1 MTTPPPT
8 HRPAP
13 MREPSLPGLS
23 RPSIPFAVGAASSP
37 PPPSPLRQRERA
49 QGNDGPGVAMGV
61 FAAAAVHGLVLALSL
76 RLGRPEGNVAAA
88 RPHDAREDQVLET
101 HLLQRGGGVFD
112 PRRQVHREVPIR
124 AEREAPQAVAP
135 TADPTRVALARDA
148 GAEDYMAAIT
158 GRTRRGSGNQDLAEL
173 DRIAHMAAME
183 AAADPT
189 AAGPGDPSGS
199 AHGDTTDPN
208 LATRGAGTKIDR
220 FLRENIRLSATLTG
234 SEPRTVTFR
243 IRLDPTGAIE
253 LAELHTPSGN
263 ESLDGDI
270 LSQAQRLATT
280 HARVPELTPEELT
293 SVAGV
298 NINVRVPIDRIGH

>member
-1 MTTPPPT
+1 
-8 HRPAP
+8 
-13 MREPSLPGLS
+13 MRDQSVPGIS
-23 RPSIPFAVGAASSP
+23 HPSIPFAVGVNSSP

-49 QGNDGPGVAMGV
+49 QTTDGPGVAMGLL
-61 FAAAAVHGLVLALSL
+61 AAVLVHGLVVLLSM
-76 RLGRPEGNVAAA
+76 RIGRPDHGPEPRA
-88 RPHDAREDQVLET
+88 RPPREDQVLET
-101 HLLQRGGGVFD
+101 HLLQQGGGVFD
-112 PRRQVHREVPIR
+112 PRRQIHREVPIR
-124 AEREAPQAVAP
+124 AEREAPQAVTP

-148 GAEDYMAAIT
+148 GAQDYMAAIT

-173 DRIAHMAAME
+173 NRIAHMAAME
-183 AAADPT
+183 AESDPT

-220 FLRENIRLSATLTG
+220 FLRENIRVSATLTG

-243 IRLDPTGAIE
+243 IRLDATGAIE
-253 LAELHTPSGN
+253 LAELVTPSGN

-270 LSQAQRLATT
+270 LSQAQRLATS

-293 SVAGV
+293 SVSGT
-298 NINVRVPIDRIGH
+298 NINVRVPIDRIAR

>member
-8 HRPAP
+8 QRPPP
-13 MREPSLPGLS
+13 MREPSLPGIS
-23 RPSIPFAVGAASSP
+23 RPSIPFAVGLGSQP
-37 PPPSPLRQRERA
+37 PPPSPLRQRERVPVT
-49 QGNDGPGVAMGV
+49 DGPGVAMGL
-61 FAAAAVHGLVLALSL
+61 FAAVLVHGLVLALSL
-76 RLGRPEGNVAAA
+76 RLGRPEGNVAVQRA
-88 RPHDAREDQVLET
+88 HDPREDQVLET

-124 AEREAPQAVAP
+124 AEREAPQTVAP
-135 TADPTRVALARDA
+135 SADPTRVALARDA

-183 AAADPT
+183 TAADPT

-208 LATRGAGTKIDR
+208 VATRGAGTKIDR

-243 IRLDPTGAIE
+243 IRLDPSGAIE
-253 LAELHTPSGN
+253 LAELVAPSGN

-293 SVAGV
+293 SVAGA
-298 NINVRVPIDRIGH
+298 NINVRVPIDRIVH

>member
-1 MTTPPPT
+1 MTRPPTTQRPPPT
-8 HRPAP
+8 
-13 MREPSLPGLS
+13 REPSVPGIS
-23 RPSIPFAVGAASSP
+23 RPSIPFAVGVTSTP
-37 PPPSPLRQRERA
+37 PPPSPLRRRERDEA
-49 QGNDGPGVAMGV
+49 TDGPGVAMGL
-61 FAAAAVHGLVLALSL
+61 FAAVLVHGLVLALSL
-76 RLGRPEGNVAAA
+76 RLGRPEGNIAVQ
-88 RPHDAREDQVLET
+88 RPRDPRQDQVLET

-112 PRRQVHREVPIR
+112 PRRQIHREVPIR
-124 AEREAPQAVAP
+124 AEREAPQVVAP

-189 AAGPGDPSGS
+189 AAGPGDPNGS

-220 FLRENIRLSATLTG
+220 FLREHIRLSATLTG

-243 IRLDPTGAIE
+243 IRLDATGVIE
-253 LAELHTPSGN
+253 LAELVAPSGN
-263 ESLDGDI
+263 ESIDGDI

-298 NINVRVPIDRIGH
+298 NINVRVPIDRIVH

>member
-1 MTTPPPT
+1 VTTPPPT
-8 HRPAP
+8 HRPP
-13 MREPSLPGLS
+13 PTRDPSVPGIS
-23 RPSIPFAVGAASSP
+23 RPSIPFAVGVTSSP
-37 PPPSPLRQRERA
+37 PPPSPLRQRERV
-49 QGNDGPGVAMGV
+49 QTTDGPGVAMGL
-61 FAAAAVHGLVLALSL
+61 FAAVLVHGLVVVLSV
-76 RLGRPEGNVAAA
+76 RLGRPDASAAA
-88 RPHDAREDQVLET
+88 TRARDPREDQVLET

-124 AEREAPQAVAP
+124 AEREAPQTVAP

-183 AAADPT
+183 TAADPT
-189 AAGPGDPSGS
+189 AAGPGDPTGS

-208 LATRGAGTKIDR
+208 VATRGAGTKIDR

-243 IRLDPTGAIE
+243 IRLDPSGVIE
-253 LAELHTPSGN
+253 LAELVSPSGN

-280 HARVPELTPEELT
+280 HARVPDLTPEELT
-293 SVAGV
+293 AVSGT
-298 NINVRVPIDRIGH
+298 NINVRVPIDRIVH

>member
-8 HRPAP
+8 HRPP
-13 MREPSLPGLS
+13 PTRDPSVPGIS
-23 RPSIPFAVGAASSP
+23 RPSIPFAVGVTSTP
-37 PPPSPLRQRERA
+37 PPPSPLRLRERS
-49 QGNDGPGVAMGV
+49 QGNDAPGVAMGIL
-61 FAAAAVHGLVLALSL
+61 AAALVHGLVVLVSL
-76 RLGRPEGNVAAA
+76 RLGRDEGNISLQ
-88 RPHDAREDQVLET
+88 RPHDPREDQVLET
-101 HLLQRGGGVFD
+101 HLLQQGGGVFD

-124 AEREAPQAVAP
+124 AEREAPQVVAP
-135 TADPTRVALARDA
+135 TADPTRVALAQDA
-148 GAEDYMAAIT
+148 GAQDYMAAIT

-173 DRIAHMAAME
+173 NRIAQMAAAE

-243 IRLDPTGAIE
+243 IRLDASGVIE

-263 ESLDGDI
+263 ETLDGDI

-280 HARVPELTPEELT
+280 HARVPDLTPEELA
-293 SVAGV
+293 SIAGV

>member
-1 MTTPPPT
+1 MTTPPPSD
-8 HRPAP
+8 RPH
-13 MREPSLPGLS
+13 LLHDPGVPGGS
-23 RPSIPFAVGAASSP
+23 HPSIPFAVGVPSG

-49 QGNDGPGVAMGV
+49 RGADGPGVAMGLC
-61 FAAAAVHGLVLALSL
+61 AALLVHGLVVLLSL
-76 RLGRPEGNVAAA
+76 RLGREEGNVAAR
-88 RPHDAREDQVLET
+88 RPHDPREDQVLET
-101 HLLQRGGGVFD
+101 HLLQQGGGVFD

-124 AEREAPQAVAP
+124 AERVAPQTVAP
-135 TADPTRVALARDA
+135 TSDPTRVALARDA
-148 GAEDYMAAIT
+148 GAQDYMAAIT

-183 AAADPT
+183 AASDPT
-189 AAGPGDPSGS
+189 AAGPGDPTGS

-208 LATRGAGTKIDR
+208 VATRGAGTKIDR

-243 IRLDPTGAIE
+243 IRLDPSGAIE
-253 LAELHTPSGN
+253 VAELVAPSGN

-280 HARVPELTPEELT
+280 HARVPELTPEELA

-298 NINVRVPIDRIGH
+298 NINVRVPIARIVH

>member
-1 MTTPPPT
+1 
-8 HRPAP
+8 
-13 MREPSLPGLS
+13 MRDQSVPGIS
-23 RPSIPFAVGAASSP
+23 HPSIPFAVGVTSSP

-49 QGNDGPGVAMGV
+49 QSTDGPGVAMGL
-61 FAAAAVHGLVLALSL
+61 FAAVLVHGLVVVLSL
-76 RLGRPEGNVAAA
+76 RIGRPDHGPAA
-88 RPHDAREDQVLET
+88 RARPPREDQVLET
-101 HLLQRGGGVFD
+101 HLLQQGGGVFD
-112 PRRQVHREVPIR
+112 PRRQIHREVPIR
-124 AEREAPQAVAP
+124 AEREAPQAVTP
-135 TADPTRVALARDA
+135 TADPTRVALSRDA
-148 GAEDYMAAIT
+148 GAQDYMAAIT

-189 AAGPGDPSGS
+189 ASGPGDPSGS

-208 LATRGAGTKIDR
+208 VATRGAGTKIDR

-243 IRLDPTGAIE
+243 IRLDATGAIE
-253 LAELHTPSGN
+253 LAELVTPSGN

-280 HARVPELTPEELT
+280 HARVPELTPEELS
-293 SVAGV
+293 SVSGT
-298 NINVRVPIDRIGH
+298 NINVRVPIDRIVH